1 MRENSKV
8 SIIQKEVKN
17 LGILVT
23 ISNECLSSCL
33 LVEEKIL
40 NEDKDILSKIFNN
53 CLLELNSFNLDE
65 SKDIELIDNLS
76 EVSHSIVHEKLDL
89 SEAQYEYVLNKEI
102 PLVEITY
109 CILKQLI
116 IMKIK
121 DLSIKDEI
129 FSYRN
134 FKFLSKETK
143 IKERLNKYQDLHSI
157 IKKVVDFYILN
168 RQRPYS
174 FISATS
180 IIISN
185 LDSKIY
191 NKIKS
196 IKNFNLYYFV
206 SNIYKQLC
214 YGSYYIKVELIEG

>member
-1 MRENSKV
+1 MSENSKV
-8 SIIQKEVKN
+8 SITQKEVKN
-17 LGILVT
+17 LGVLVT
-23 ISNECLSSCL
+23 ISNGSLSSCL
-33 LVEEKIL
+33 LVKDKIL
-40 NEDKDILSKIFNN
+40 NEDKGILSKIFNC

-65 SKDIELIDNLS
+65 SKDTELIDNLS
-76 EVSHSIVHEKLDL
+76 KVSHSIVHEKLDL
-89 SEAQYEYVLNKEI
+89 NKEQCEYTLNKEI

-116 IMKIK
+116 IMKTK
-121 DLSIKDEI
+121 DLSIEDEI
-129 FSYRN
+129 FNYRN

-143 IKERLNKYQDLHSI
+143 IRERLNKYQDLHSI
-157 IKKVVDFYILN
+157 IKEVVDFYILN
-168 RQRPYS
+168 GQRPYS

-185 LDSKIY
+185 LDSKVY
-191 NKIKS
+191 NKVMS
-196 IKNFNLYYFV
+196 IKNFNLFYFI